1 MKKQNSPPKS
11 DADDFA
17 HLFKC
22 PRCRKSELTL
32 LEDPEDWTEEQLEEA
47 DWCDCLDMALCKCV
61 CGHYWWQHTAN
72 KPERIYDADL
82 CPRCQKNLK
91 NKLNF
96 ESLCDE
102 CVEILDN
109 LKRKIEAEKAIKD
122 AKSKG
127 ITITSNHTTEKISE
141 MPFFTTKS
149 CFLCGKSTPHFEYPL
164 PIPLKNMHICMDCA
178 DEIGYSELHRDEEL
192 EKLGIPENKRDE
204 FRNYLKGD

>member
-1 MKKQNSPPKS
+1 MKKKAQPVKGCKEKVEVI
-11 DADDFA
+11 
-17 HLFKC
+17 HCFKC
-22 PRCRKSELTL
+22 GSTNITVTDDLNE
-32 LEDPEDWTEEQLEEA
+32 WTAEQQQEA
-47 DWCDCLDMALCKCV
+47 EWCDCLDMALCKCV

-96 ESLCDE
+96 ESLCDA

-164 PIPLKNMHICMDCA
+164 PLPLKNMHICMDCA